1 MAIQYDTDEERKLH
15 LRTIHSIADQY
26 HLDEAMIRDLY
37 ESKLEGLMNGARVKT
52 YLSVLAARHVK
63 STLLESHAL
72 PAGRVQLDHPR

>member
-63 STLLESHAL
+63 RKRDWNGWCNSETVCIVYA
-72 PAGRVQLDHPR
+72 V